1 MDWSKFF
8 YWGVGLGMGWLL
20 SKLLQPA
27 KRAPVTTEISA
38 TAPPD
43 AQPAYRMA
51 IEMER
56 FKATFLAKTSHELR
70 SPLNSI
76 ISLHQLILS
85 DLSDSPQEEREF
97 VAQAQAA
104 AQKMLS
110 RLDEVI
116 SVSKVQ
122 AGTATLELQPV
133 QLSNL
138 LEEVRSLTYM
148 QAQNRSLRLEFDRLD
163 RAIYVT
169 ADPRWLRQILLHL
182 VTSAIAVMREGTI
195 QVAAQALPTSRTA
208 QITVTD
214 DRSAAAEL
222 SEEAGLN
229 LMIDQ
234 LLLEQMQGSLEVQTV
249 EQSYRVCC
257 TLPLAQPPIDRA
269 AIDSSV

>member
-1 MDWSKFF
+1 MDWSKFL

-20 SKLLQPA
+20 SKRLQPT
-27 KRAPVTTEISA
+27 RRSPVA
-38 TAPPD
+38 TDAIAQLD

-85 DLSDSPQEEREF
+85 DLSDSPEEEREF

-122 AGTATLELQPV
+122 AGTVALELQPV
-133 QLSNL
+133 QLSSL
-138 LEEVRSLTYM
+138 FEEVRSLTYL
-148 QAQNRSLRLEFDRLD
+148 QAQNRSLRLEFDRPD

-182 VTSAIAVMREGTI
+182 VTNAIATMREGTI
-195 QVAAQALPTSRTA
+195 QVAAQASPATKTA

-214 DRSAAAEL
+214 DRPASTEPVP
-222 SEEAGLN
+222 ETGLN

-234 LLLEQMQGSLEVQTV
+234 LLLEQMQGGLEQTI
-249 EQSYRVCC
+249 EPAYQIRC

-269 AIDSSV
+269 VANSV